1 MNDAQRLTRLEEALT
16 HLQRHV
22 TEQDKV
28 MLALADDVS
37 RLKQEVARLRA
48 QSTTDQP
55 GDNAPADER
64 PPHY

>member
-1 MNDAQRLTRLEEALT
+1 MNDHTRFTRLEENVT

-28 MLALADDVS
+28 ILGLTEEIA
-37 RLKQEVARLRA
+37 RLKQDLAGLRTQQA
-48 QSTTDQP
+48 SNGAPDTPP
-55 GDNAPADER
+55 GDER